1 MNATLNPFC
10 RSLNVKKNEVQIG
23 KVYLAKVSDKVVP
36 VRIDAESPHGGWDGT
51 NMSTNKKVRIKSPQR
66 LRGLAAPGSGA
77 KTTPGKHGKPK
88 PHAAAA
94 PADEPTPAEPTS
106 PRKRGR
112 TTRENSGL
120 SAAAKVLAD
129 AGEPLTAGQIV
140 ERMLAEGLWSTTGK
154 TPQATIYAAMHRE
167 IATKGADARFA
178 KVERGKFTLAAGQQ
192 PPY

>member
-1 MNATLNPFC
+1 M
-10 RSLNVKKNEVQIG
+10 KKNEVQIG

-88 PHAAAA
+88 PQAAAA
-94 PADEPTPAEPTS
+94 PADEPAPAETTPA
-106 PRKRGR
+106 RKRGR
-112 TTRENSGL
+112 SPRDGSGL
-120 SAAAKVLAD
+120 SAAAKVLAE
-129 AGEPLTAGQIV
+129 AAEPLTAGQIV
-140 ERMLAEGLWSTTGK
+140 ERMLAQGLWSTKGK

-167 IATKGADARFA
+167 IATKGAASRFT
-178 KVERGKFTLAAGQQ
+178 KVERGRFTLAKGA
-192 PPY
+192 